1 MYEIWKSFIPFEWV
15 LWENGYFEYSRK
27 RRPQMSP
34 WSEQA
39 TAEQGF
45 RLGHT
50 PWPDAE
56 ATAYG
61 DEDKAVGFSH
71 HRQEDR
77 NTVSKIIFITWLQFM
92 FGIIIFY

>member
-1 MYEIWKSFIPFEWV
+1 
-15 LWENGYFEYSRK
+15 
-27 RRPQMSP
+27 MSP

-56 ATAYG
+56 ATGYG
-61 DEDKAVGFSH
+61 DEDKAAGFSH